1 MTSEFD
7 LETSC
12 TTVSHRLRCTPSRGN
27 VGIEKK
33 KTASGGS
40 GRQRVPWPPL
50 QPAHAHLHPPG
61 PVPTM
66 SNSIGSIKHSFVSE
80 AVITHSRVVPQ
91 CCAWKESTGW
101 VLRACARDR
110 DKRTSGESTRSPS
123 LSMSVSVP
131 MVSISVSVMHSLSM
145 SVLVRMVSISVSV
158 MHMVMARCS
167 PKVPGRYFPLA
178 PAFSRTPSHAAG
190 AIIVEVLSVKHA
202 PKTDLMVRALITT
215 SLTTRLI

>member
-1 MTSEFD
+1 
-7 LETSC
+7 
-12 TTVSHRLRCTPSRGN
+12 
-27 VGIEKK
+27 
-33 KTASGGS
+33 
-40 GRQRVPWPPL
+40 
-50 QPAHAHLHPPG
+50 
-61 PVPTM
+61 M

-131 MVSISVSVMHSLSM
+131 MVSISVSVMH
-145 SVLVRMVSISVSV
+145 
-158 MHMVMARCS
+158 MVMARCS